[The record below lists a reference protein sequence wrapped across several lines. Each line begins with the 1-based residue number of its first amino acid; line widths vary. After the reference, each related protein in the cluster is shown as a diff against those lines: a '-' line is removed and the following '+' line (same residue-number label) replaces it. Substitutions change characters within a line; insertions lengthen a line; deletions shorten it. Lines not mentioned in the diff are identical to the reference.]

1 MRRLAG
7 RIENPADQPPNKHFS
22 VSVSVSVQERTS
34 WNVLREAG
42 RQIGKLPYYSEHEE
56 DER

>member
-7 RIENPADQPPNKHFS
+7 RIENPADQPPNKRF
-22 VSVSVSVQERTS
+22 SVSVSVQERTS